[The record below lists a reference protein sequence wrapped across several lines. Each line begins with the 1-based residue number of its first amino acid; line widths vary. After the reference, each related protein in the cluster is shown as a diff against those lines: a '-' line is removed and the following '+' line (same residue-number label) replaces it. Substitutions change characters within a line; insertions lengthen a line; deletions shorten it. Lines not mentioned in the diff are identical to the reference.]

1 MKEWMEAQEL
11 KLKKLR
17 ALRGQV
23 EQYKASN
30 GNLSVC
36 VCVMVRGGSGG
47 EMKERVKAQEIKPKK
62 LRALEEQV
70 EQYKASN
77 GNQ

>member
-36 VCVMVRGGSGG
+36 VCVCVC
-47 EMKERVKAQEIKPKK
+47 V
-62 LRALEEQV
+62 
-70 EQYKASN
+70 
-77 GNQ
+77 

>member
-1 MKEWMEAQEL
+1 
-11 KLKKLR
+11 
-17 ALRGQV
+17 
-23 EQYKASN
+23 
-30 GNLSVC
+30 
-36 VCVMVRGGSGG
+36 
-47 EMKERVKAQEIKPKK
+47 MKERVKAQELKPKK